1 MRARDVTLLPLGCS
15 RPNDDSP
22 LLPSGANGDVTR
34 LHDLI
39 DPLHAGDGPAVPLHV
54 LVHGSPREAR
64 FFSRLA
70 AEGYDAFALRVHEK
84 AVPKL

>member
-1 MRARDVTLLPLGCS
+1 MGAPPARPVRARDVTLLPSGCS

-39 DPLHAGDGPAVPLHV
+39 DSLHAGDGAVPLHV

-64 FFSRLA
+64 FSAPA
-70 AEGYDAFALRVHEK
+70 AEDDARAACARE
-84 AVPKL
+84 